1 MACRRCISS
10 KISESDPFYD
20 LTPTAQALYLHLNMM
35 ADDDGFLNNASGP
48 VSRMKGGAAAMN
60 QLVKKRFILKFGDVY
75 VIKHWRISNSLK
87 NDRLKPLAYAS
98 VAELIW
104 VKPNRAYTDHPVP
117 GGITL
122 YQLRTGTQS
131 ESNWNPNGIQPE
143 SNWNPNLTKP
153 NLTEPNLTEPNLT
166 KPNLTESGNGVWEE
180 ILRIYPQDKV
190 GNQAA
195 AYEAFCQVV
204 TDERIGRQ
212 MVENLGLWIQSEQW
226 HKDDGQYVPYLVNWI
241 LRGTWTTRPKKLA
254 VPMGA
259 SGQLGQA
266 ELEAIRRILAQPLE
280 DDDGGQDGL

>member
-10 KISESDPFYD
+10 KISESDPFYG

-48 VSRMKGGAAAMN
+48 VSRMKGGVSAIKL
-60 QLVKKRFILKFGDVY
+60 LVDQRFLLKFDDVY

-98 VAELIW
+98 IAERIW

-117 GGITL
+117 GGVTL
-122 YQLRTGTQS
+122 YQLRTGTPPS
-131 ESNWNPNGIQPE
+131 GERIPYGIQPE
-143 SNWNPNLTKP
+143 SNWIPNITEPNRTKPNRTKP
-153 NLTEPNLTEPNLT
+153 NLTE
-166 KPNLTESGNGVWEE
+166 GGDGVWEE
-180 ILRIYPQDKV
+180 ILRMYPQDKV
-190 GNQAA
+190 GNQSA

-204 TDERIGRQ
+204 TDDRIGRQ
-212 MVENLGLWIQSEQW
+212 MVESLGLWNQSEQW
-226 HKDDGQYVPYLVNWI
+226 NKDSDGQYIPYLVNWI
-241 LRGTWTTRPKKLA
+241 LNGTWQKRPTKLV

-266 ELEAIRRILAQPLE
+266 ELEAIQRVLAHPL
-280 DDDGGQDGL
+280 DYDDGGQDEL